1 MKLYISIKMP
11 KLSVKENIQRIE
23 KSLEELTQ
31 ELFRLQGTLRVFK
44 GLEENGVE
52 EIDIP
57 EKEVNVEEK

>member
-1 MKLYISIKMP
+1 MP